1 MSPIKDC
8 HQVIEHV
15 IGLTDIWIPN
25 NVQEALQVFEWKA
38 IIVEEVKALEKEC
51 TWELTELPKG
61 KNLVGCK

>member
-38 IIVEEVKALEKEC
+38 IIVEEVKALEKNAHGSLLNFQKERI
-51 TWELTELPKG
+51 
-61 KNLVGCK
+61 